1 MRMTIQLAKDS
12 LRFNSAYLQIVK
24 PFLNKIYGDYA
35 SITVI
40 TGEWKTGKTDL
51 GLKIMEWLKAL
62 GLASKLASNV
72 ETSGKSDVRYINDM
86 LSLKAWAYSDK
97 VFRKA
102 YLYDEAIASTPSRKA
117 MSGLNTDWLRFI
129 PQLSKAKCQLIVS
142 TQETD
147 YTETSFLHPRFI
159 RAIWEKTFL
168 PPTHPQYRK
177 MVKLYSKLLDH
188 IPVFRNVPRCMTGF
202 DPLKIATFHR
212 EPQLSELNVPFE
224 INVALDYGAGVSSLD
239 LVKKYGELNSR
250 TQAMRTVQY
259 GIRQLKECYLLHTIV
274 EGKKARQDRNNQK
287 ANNG

>member
-1 MRMTIQLAKDS
+1 MNVALEIERES
-12 LRFNSAYLQIVK
+12 PHFNEGYVQIVK

-62 GLASKLASNV
+62 ELASKFASNV
-72 ETSGKSDVRYINDM
+72 ETSGELDVRYINDM
-86 LSLKAWAYSDK
+86 LSLRAWAHSDK
-97 VFRKA
+97 RYRKA

-159 RAIWEKTFL
+159 RAIWEKSFL
-168 PPTHPQYRK
+168 PPTHAQYRK

-188 IPVFRNVPRCMTGF
+188 IPVFKNVPRCMTDF

-224 INVALDYGAGVSSLD
+224 IGVALDYGAGISSLE

-259 GIRQLKECYLLHTIV
+259 GINQLKQCYLLHTIV
-274 EGKKARQDRNNQK
+274 EGKKDQ
-287 ANNG
+287 